1 MKDTIPMWPVQKE
14 GFKDGKGFPSGT
26 VTFPDLAT
34 SPDCEMIA
42 SGVNQKQ
49 PNAVAIGRQGN
60 FLHWGF
66 SAAPDHMTEEA
77 KLVFVNA
84 IHYIKKFEGQAPVV
98 RKVDRLVTRPM
109 LDSFMW
115 TISDEGFAATQSVFG
130 KNSQSNSTGSS
141 ERMKLLKRFIHDSII
156 EEFQEDWAGYASY
169 FDSNR
174 PYLFPAET
182 GSHLEDDHAWQVL
195 VVDDDAKSL
204 GISNFDPAILE
215 KCILLLESGK
225 QTELAD
231 RTLRRYTNETFS
243 KPSEWR
249 NWFDSNRTQIHFSEF
264 GGFKFLVFPSS
275 VNVPHV
281 REEPQSDRSAPSP
294 VALKTS
300 IEHLGERKY
309 RVTVSLVLSEGWHI
323 YAGLPE
329 NSAYSETNVDIVKK
343 DGVVAKEFSKPEPSS
358 HPSEVD
364 VLIYAG
370 TTNFKQT
377 IELHSDE
384 VKSVD
389 FKVSYQACNKEQCI
403 QPVLKTIT
411 LKIPNRH

>member
-66 SAAPDHMTEEA
+66 SASPDHMTEEA

-141 ERMKLLKRFIHDSII
+141 ERMKLLKRFIQDSII
-156 EEFQEDWAGYASY
+156 EEFQEDWAGCASY

-204 GISNFDPAILE
+204 GSRISTR
-215 KCILLLESGK
+215 
-225 QTELAD
+225 Q
-231 RTLRRYTNETFS
+231 FS
-243 KPSEWR
+243 
-249 NWFDSNRTQIHFSEF
+249 
-264 GGFKFLVFPSS
+264 
-275 VNVPHV
+275 
-281 REEPQSDRSAPSP
+281 RSAFCYWK
-294 VALKTS
+294 V
-300 IEHLGERKY
+300 G
-309 RVTVSLVLSEGWHI
+309 
-323 YAGLPE
+323 
-329 NSAYSETNVDIVKK
+329 
-343 DGVVAKEFSKPEPSS
+343 SK
-358 HPSEVD
+358 
-364 VLIYAG
+364 LNWQIAR
-370 TTNFKQT
+370 
-377 IELHSDE
+377 
-384 VKSVD
+384 SVD
-389 FKVSYQACNKEQCI
+389 TQMKRFQSRASGDTGLTPIGRKFISASLAGSSSSFSQVQ
-403 QPVLKTIT
+403 
-411 LKIPNRH
+411 